1 MRLRLVA
8 LALGLLAASAA
19 PAAAIG
25 PPGPAGPVVFQFND
39 GAGITG
45 DLYVMNPDGTGRRP
59 LTTTPSMV
67 ADLQPHF
74 SSNGKT
80 VFFRRIAGGAQDIYS
95 INVDG
100 SGVRNLTNTPDI
112 PESSPEPSPDGKLVA
127 YDESIASEFDVWVRR
142 TDGSA

>member
-1 MRLRLVA
+1 MWVRLIA
-8 LALGLLAASAA
+8 LALGLLVASAA
-19 PAAAIG
+19 PAAATG

-45 DLYVMNPDGTGRRP
+45 DLYLMDPDGSGRRP
-59 LTTTPSMV
+59 LTTTPPMAS
-67 ADLQPHF
+67 DLQPHF

-95 INVDG
+95 INLDG

-112 PESSPEPSPDGKLVA
+112 P
-127 YDESIASEFDVWVRR
+127 
-142 TDGSA
+142 